1 MAPSKTLKKK
11 KGEGRGGPPVR
22 AQASHLPFIIPS
34 GTGRPPFL
42 PEKSIDRWSRWNV
55 VPSRE
60 TTHAAASSATQRFF
74 HCRGSPPAGH
84 LPSRLSSSLEQNPP
98 EVEEGWVEFSLSLDL
113 SLEFQT
119 LSFEREIERIYSIN
133 VSAAI
138 LFARETSR
146 SKKSIYFRI
155 FSSRYFCRSYRN
167 GLDSS
172 QIRLQDPWIL
182 IGRAARGWSASFI
195 DTVLSPDDSA
205 IRSHIRSKGPCISRS
220 SPRLDSPEV

>member
-84 LPSRLSSSLEQNPP
+84 LPSRLSSSLEDPLESRRGGSSFPSLWISLWNFQLSFKR
-98 EVEEGWVEFSLSLDL
+98 EKEEGADL
-113 SLEFQT
+113 FHKCIGCDIIREGNESLE
-119 LSFEREIERIYSIN
+119 EKY
-133 VSAAI
+133 
-138 LFARETSR
+138 
-146 SKKSIYFRI
+146 I
-155 FSSRYFCRSYRN
+155 FSNIF
-167 GLDSS
+167 
-172 QIRLQDPWIL
+172 
-182 IGRAARGWSASFI
+182 AARIETASI
-195 DTVLSPDDSA
+195 PPDTIAGSVDPDREGGS
-205 IRSHIRSKGPCISRS
+205 RLVRLVYRYRTISR
-220 SPRLDSPEV
+220 RFGDSVSYSEQRSLHLPILASAR

>member
-22 AQASHLPFIIPS
+22 AQASHLPSIIPS

-119 LSFEREIERIYSIN
+119 LSFEREKEEGADLFHKCIGCDIIREGNESLEEKYIFSNIF
-133 VSAAI
+133 VAI
-138 LFARETSR
+138 L
-146 SKKSIYFRI
+146 
-155 FSSRYFCRSYRN
+155 
-167 GLDSS
+167 LP
-172 QIRLQDPWIL
+172 L
-182 IGRAARGWSASFI
+182 
-195 DTVLSPDDSA
+195 V
-205 IRSHIRSKGPCISRS
+205 
-220 SPRLDSPEV
+220 